1 MTANGHDVSTDLL
14 FSTSTTAGKPAPKAA
29 RPGADPN
36 AYKVVSVRL
45 RAAEYECLSL
55 QAKALGLSNNMAMRV
70 AARRIG
76 GFLETDEQTR
86 QLLQDITDQI
96 GDIAR
101 ALNEIDSASAK
112 NGKTDLGRLAT
123 LRAAF
128 GHEFVQLDAL
138 LRSILNLSRRR
149 VDGRLMLQKAMLG

>member
-1 MTANGHDVSTDLL
+1 MNANGHDVSTDLL
-14 FSTSTTAGKPAPKAA
+14 FSTPASTGNAAPKVA
-29 RPGADPN
+29 GSGTDPN

-101 ALNEIDSASAK
+101 ALNDIDNVCRK
-112 NGKTDLGRLAT
+112 HGKTDLNRLAT